1 MFSWST
7 FLNCSFIK
15 QNRNGVRLLRDF
27 EIQRHESEC
36 PYGSFLSFFFWFSWI
51 LWRVDD
57 FVELWVFVNR
67 IRIGGN
73 FCIWNWSF
81 WQCKHIFLWKMP
93 KWPFFLFFVVMF
105 LMCLDLVSFLSWQWL
120 WDLKHICSFL
130 SVHKEILLFSLI
142 YLSLCVAKFLWHL
155 WQLNQ
160 HPRRYNIYNI
170 YKYIYIYIFIYY
182 LLDMI

>member
-1 MFSWST
+1 MS
-7 FLNCSFIK
+7 LSFCLPILRLWWISFAPWILK
-15 QNRNGVRLLRDF
+15 GPFVIDWFNFNAYILLYQKKKKNRMSIWFFPL
-27 EIQRHESEC
+27 
-36 PYGSFLSFFFWFSWI
+36 FFFWFSSI

-105 LMCLDLVSFLSWQWL
+105 SMCLDLVSFLSWQWL

-142 YLSLCVAKFLWHL
+142 YISWCVWPNFYDSPSMAIKSASSK
-155 WQLNQ
+155 
-160 HPRRYNIYNI
+160 I
-170 YKYIYIYIFIYY
+170 
-182 LLDMI
+182 